1 MSFLLRLCLG
11 FIILAP
17 SLATAQQTEVL
28 EIPGDGAK
36 LSGIGVISG
45 WKCEADGDITVR
57 FDDDDELT
65 VTMVYGSERGD
76 TKENEEGEIICGD
89 TNNGFL
95 AIFNWALL
103 DDGEH
108 TAVAYGNGVEFDRS
122 TFEVATLGEEF
133 VEDAAARLRVPNF
146 PSSGEEAWF
155 EWNESTQ
162 GLEMAQTLPLE
173 DACELM
179 PSLYPHI
186 PDHQQTFPCSRA
198 CHCPALGVTSL
209 MIRTWSPI
217 TFGSIALKAA
227 APTTP
232 VRPHR

>member
-1 MSFLLRLCLG
+1 
-11 FIILAP
+11 
-17 SLATAQQTEVL
+17 
-28 EIPGDGAK
+28 
-36 LSGIGVISG
+36 VIRG
-45 WKCEADGDITVR
+45 WKCEAKGDITVR
-57 FDDDDELT
+57 FDDAGPEDAIPTLYGFPRSDTGKIDVCDDD
-65 VTMVYGSERGD
+65 G
-76 TKENEEGEIICGD
+76 
-89 TNNGFL
+89 NNGFVTY
-95 AIFNWALL
+95 FNWALL